1 MTDIKTFIGFFTD
14 DQSKAAEII
23 NFFQDRRWFDDPPEI
38 RDGIP
43 YLSDSQMTV
52 YETNLRVFLETENI
66 DDAFSSKFSRTAG
79 LFQKFAKEERL
90 SSNTRFYITDFM
102 LYNMQKEITLYT
114 DEDMDELMQSVC
126 DELTK
131 EDRKSTRLNSSHL

>member
-52 YETNLRVFLETENI
+52 YETNL
-66 DDAFSSKFSRTAG
+66 
-79 LFQKFAKEERL
+79 
-90 SSNTRFYITDFM
+90 
-102 LYNMQKEITLYT
+102 TLNKAACAHF
-114 DEDMDELMQSVC
+114 EDVNYVL
-126 DELTK
+126 LG
-131 EDRKSTRLNSSHL
+131 

>member
-43 YLSDSQMTV
+43 YAAIFGT
-52 YETNLRVFLETENI
+52 
-66 DDAFSSKFSRTAG
+66 G
-79 LFQKFAKEERL
+79 
-90 SSNTRFYITDFM
+90 
-102 LYNMQKEITLYT
+102 
-114 DEDMDELMQSVC
+114 
-126 DELTK
+126 
-131 EDRKSTRLNSSHL
+131 SHRQDQG

>member
-1 MTDIKTFIGFFTD
+1 MRCLITAGGLRRRDMTDIKTFIGFFTD

-52 YETNLRVFLETENI
+52 YETKQETSPSMTFTN
-66 DDAFSSKFSRTAG
+66 R
-79 LFQKFAKEERL
+79 
-90 SSNTRFYITDFM
+90 
-102 LYNMQKEITLYT
+102 
-114 DEDMDELMQSVC
+114 
-126 DELTK
+126 
-131 EDRKSTRLNSSHL
+131 